1 MNLQTDLSYTWEA
14 LPRLLQGAIITIE
27 VSVAAMAFSIVLGTL
42 LTLLRTTGGRTAET
56 AVRCY
61 IGYVRGTPLL
71 VQILLVFYV
80 VPRIAFEIPPIVA
93 GILALGLSSAAFTTE
108 IMRGGLSAIPRT
120 QIEAAQSLGLGSFSI
135 WTRILL
141 PQMFNLILPT
151 LVNEFTL
158 VIKGSPLISVI
169 TVVEMM
175 RVAQQIYN
183 ENYRPFEVLL
193 GVAIIFFVINFTL
206 TRVAGRVERRIAVR
220 LA

>member
-1 MNLQTDLSYTWEA
+1 MEKYLIEFAAHLKMTGHELHLVTSDISQKMVEA
-14 LPRLLQGAIITIE
+14 LGATVHH
-27 VSVAAMAFSIVLGTL
+27 VS
-42 LTLLRTTGGRTAET
+42 
-56 AVRCY
+56 
-61 IGYVRGTPLL
+61 
-71 VQILLVFYV
+71 
-80 VPRIAFEIPPIVA
+80 
-93 GILALGLSSAAFTTE
+93 
-108 IMRGGLSAIPRT
+108 
-120 QIEAAQSLGLGSFSI
+120 
-135 WTRILL
+135 
-141 PQMFNLILPT
+141 
-151 LVNEFTL
+151 